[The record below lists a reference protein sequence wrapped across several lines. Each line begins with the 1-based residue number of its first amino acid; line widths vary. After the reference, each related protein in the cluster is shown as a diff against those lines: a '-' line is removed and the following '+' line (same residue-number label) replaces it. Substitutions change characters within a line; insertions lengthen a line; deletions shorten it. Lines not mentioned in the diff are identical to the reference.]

1 MTRDISHQPSAASR
15 QLREGLDKSDRLF
28 ADSRKP
34 KVESHSNREPSAK
47 AQHTT
52 NRPKIGLTMGDAAG
66 IGPEIILKALGHK
79 SVYSMCQP
87 IVIGSSAILQ
97 NACQF
102 IAPGTPPLKFNIIK
116 TPMQASATHG
126 TIDVLD
132 ISSISPEEICRGTID
147 VRAGAAAVK
156 AIEVAAQ
163 LAMRGELDA
172 ITTAP
177 ICKAAINRAGI
188 PYPGHTEM
196 LAALTN
202 TPDVVMMLCTP
213 EALDSHPQKSRDP
226 SEVARSGSSGG
237 GTSADPR
244 DSVLPTPSVIPA
256 VSFVTNHIALVDV
269 PKHLSIPRIVNVIR
283 ITQQVLIRCG
293 ISEPRLVVAGLNPHA
308 GEDGMFGEEETHFI
322 RPAIAQGQT
331 QKGTIDGP
339 LPADALFVKANQGK
353 WHAVIA
359 MYHDQGNIPIK
370 LLGFGKL
377 VNVTLGLPIIRT
389 SVDHGT
395 AFDIAGK
402 GIASESSLVAAL
414 DCASRL
420 AN

>member
-1 MTRDISHQPSAASR
+1 MTRDISHQPSAVSR
-15 QLREGLDKSDRLF
+15 QLREELDKSDRLF
-28 ADSRKP
+28 ADGFRKP
-34 KVESHSNREPSAK
+34 EAESRSNREPSAK
-47 AQHTT
+47 TQHTT

-66 IGPEIILKALGHK
+66 IGPEIIIKALTHK

-87 IVIGSSAILQ
+87 IVIGSPAILQ
-97 NACQF
+97 AACQF
-102 IAPGTPPLKFNIIK
+102 ISPGAPPLKFNIIK
-116 TPMQASATHG
+116 TPMQATATHG

-132 ISSISPEEICRGTID
+132 ISSISPEEICHGTID
-147 VRAGAAAVK
+147 VRTGAAAAK

-188 PYPGHTEM
+188 PYSGHTEM
-196 LAALTN
+196 LAAFTN

-213 EALDSHPQKSRDP
+213 EALDSHPQKSQDHAHRD
-226 SEVARSGSSGG
+226 G
-237 GTSADPR
+237 
-244 DSVLPTPSVIPA
+244 VLPTPSAIPA
-256 VSFVTNHIALVDV
+256 VSFVTNHIALADV

-283 ITQQVLIRCG
+283 ITQEVLIRCG

-308 GEDGMFGEEETHFI
+308 GEDGLFGEEEVHFI

-402 GIASESSLVAAL
+402 GIASESSLVAAMVIG
-414 DCASRL
+414 CRL
-420 AN
+420 SVKRSLVTDNR

>member
-1 MTRDISHQPSAASR
+1 MTRTETQIQSEVTAFRNPHPLMR
-15 QLREGLDKSDRLF
+15 GET
-28 ADSRKP
+28 
-34 KVESHSNREPSAK
+34 NT
-47 AQHTT
+47 QHTT

-66 IGPEIILKALGHK
+66 IGPEIIIKALADK

-87 IVIGSSAILQ
+87 IVIGSPAILQ

-102 IAPGTPPLKFNIIK
+102 ISTGAPQLKFNVIK
-116 TPMQASATHG
+116 TPMQASTTHG

-132 ISSISPEEICRGTID
+132 VSSISPEEICLGTID
-147 VRAGAAAVK
+147 ARAGAAAVK
-156 AIEVAAQ
+156 AIEVATQ
-163 LAMRGELDA
+163 FAMQGELDA

-188 PYPGHTEM
+188 PYSGHTEM
-196 LAALTN
+196 LAAFTN

-213 EALDSHPQKSRDP
+213 EALTPKPALETATPCVETENNQ
-226 SEVARSGSSGG
+226 VAF
-237 GTSADPR
+237 
-244 DSVLPTPSVIPA
+244 A
-256 VSFVTNHIALVDV
+256 VSFVTNHIALADV
-269 PKHLSIPRIVNVIR
+269 PKHLSVPRIVNVIR

-308 GEDGMFGEEETHFI
+308 GESGMFGEEEARFI
-322 RPAIAQGQT
+322 SPAIAQVQT
-331 QKGTIDGP
+331 QNGTIDGP
-339 LPADALFVKANQGK
+339 LPADVLFVKANQGQ

-402 GIASESSLVAAL
+402 GIANESSLVAAL
-414 DCASRL
+414 NCASQL

>member
-1 MTRDISHQPSAASR
+1 MTRTEIEIQSEVTA
-15 QLREGLDKSDRLF
+15 LRSPRPLMG
-28 ADSRKP
+28 
-34 KVESHSNREPSAK
+34 RETNT
-47 AQHTT
+47 QHPT

-66 IGPEIILKALGHK
+66 IGPEIIIKALAHK

-87 IVIGSSAILQ
+87 IVIGSPTILQ
-97 NACQF
+97 DACQF
-102 IAPGTPPLKFNIIK
+102 ISPGAPQLKFNIIK

-132 ISSISPEEICRGTID
+132 VSSISPEEICRGTID

-156 AIEVAAQ
+156 AIEVATEF
-163 LAMRGELDA
+163 AMQGELDA

-188 PYPGHTEM
+188 PYSGHTEM
-196 LAALTN
+196 LAAFTN

-213 EALDSHPQKSRDP
+213 EALDSHQP
-226 SEVARSGSSGG
+226 SVSISHRKPSVVGNREGVGSSE
-237 GTSADPR
+237 TSLPIADNR
-244 DSVLPTPSVIPA
+244 QPTAIPA
-256 VSFVTNHIALVDV
+256 VSFVTDHIALADV
-269 PKHLSIPRIVNVIR
+269 SKHLSIPRIVNVIR

-308 GEDGMFGEEETHFI
+308 GEDGMFGEEEAHFI

-331 QKGTIDGP
+331 QNGTIDGP
-339 LPADALFVKANQGK
+339 LPADALFVKANQGE

-414 DCASRL
+414 NCASRL
-420 AN
+420 AH

>member
-1 MTRDISHQPSAASR
+1 M
-15 QLREGLDKSDRLF
+15 K
-28 ADSRKP
+28 K
-34 KVESHSNREPSAK
+34 HSLLE
-47 AQHTT
+47 
-52 NRPKIGLTMGDAAG
+52 NRPKIGITMGDAAG
-66 IGPEIILKALGHK
+66 IGPEIIVKALAHENI
-79 SVYSMCQP
+79 YSMCQP

-97 NACQF
+97 DACQF
-102 IAPGTPPLKFNIIK
+102 IPVGAPQLKVNTIK
-116 TPMQASATHG
+116 TPMQASAMHG
-126 TIDVLD
+126 TIDVLET
-132 ISSISPEEICRGTID
+132 SSISLEDISLGTID

-156 AIEVAAQ
+156 AIEVATR
-163 LAMRGELDA
+163 LAMQGELDA

-188 PYPGHTEM
+188 HYSGHTEM
-196 LAALTN
+196 LAAFTN

-213 EALDSHPQKSRDP
+213 EALDSRQPSAVGCQSQEVSGKSK
-226 SEVARSGSSGG
+226 SSLL
-237 GTSADPR
+237 TADSRKPKA
-244 DSVLPTPSVIPA
+244 IPA
-256 VSFVTNHIALVDV
+256 VSFVTNHIALADV
-269 PKHLSIPRIVNVIR
+269 PKHLSISRIVDVIR

-308 GEDGMFGEEETHFI
+308 GENGMFGEEEVHFI
-322 RPAIAQGQT
+322 RPAIAQVQA
-331 QKGTIDGP
+331 QNGTIDGP
-339 LPADALFVKANQGK
+339 LPADVLFVKANQGQ

-402 GIASESSLVAAL
+402 GVANESSLVAAL
-414 DCASRL
+414 NCASQL